1 MKTTIRVT
9 MTGIRLIVKF
19 TLLVLSF
26 RGRDLLKD
34 EPSPPKGEPGP
45 QLVDSPT
52 TTCSD
57 Q

>member
-1 MKTTIRVT
+1 